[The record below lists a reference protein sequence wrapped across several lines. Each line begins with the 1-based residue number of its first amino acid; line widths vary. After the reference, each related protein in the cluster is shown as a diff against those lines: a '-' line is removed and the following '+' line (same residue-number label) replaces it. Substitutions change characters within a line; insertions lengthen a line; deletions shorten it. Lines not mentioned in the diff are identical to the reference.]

1 MTSSFSLS
9 LRHALRVARHEWG
22 LVFKEPRFLFPF
34 LVMPFLMLGLQAY
47 TLYIQPLGSRSETLF
62 LARNLLL
69 MVAVLAP
76 GAAVPLGADSF
87 AGEKERNTLEI
98 LMCLP
103 VEMGALFWGKV
114 MGILPAAGA
123 GRLDGPG
130 RHGRHAPSK
139 GQWLPGFGAAAF
151 KAMALTP
158 LLGLF
163 LCALSVLFS
172 LISESVR
179 SAAQLTS
186 ILMLGI
192 FFSVTTFSAAFYA
205 SDAVFLGIASALL
218 AASLACFLAARRR
231 FPRMI

>member
-1 MTSSFSLS
+1 MPSPFP
-9 LRHALRVARHEWG
+9 HALPHAFRIARHEWG

-34 LVMPFLMLGLQAY
+34 LVMPLLMLGLQAY
-47 TLYIQPLGSRSETLF
+47 TLYIQPLGSRPETLF
-62 LARNLLL
+62 MARNLLL

-114 MGILPAAGA
+114 MGILPLPVLVGWLGQGA
-123 GRLDGPG
+123 ML
-130 RHGRHAPSK
+130 AMLWSK
-139 GQWLPGFGAAAF
+139 GQWLPGFGAVAF

-163 LCALSVLFS
+163 LCSLSVLFS

-186 ILMLGI
+186 LLMLGI
-192 FFSVTTFSAAFYA
+192 FFSVTSFSGAFYA

-218 AASLACFLAARRR
+218 ASSLACFLAARRR

>member
-1 MTSSFSLS
+1 MPAFFSQAI
-9 LRHALRVARHEWG
+9 RMARHEWG
-22 LVFKEPRFLFPF
+22 LVLKEPRFLFPF
-34 LVMPFLMLGLQAY
+34 LVMPFLMIGLQAY
-47 TLYIQPLGSRSETLF
+47 TLYIHPLGSRAETLF
-62 LARNLLL
+62 MARNLLL

-114 MGILPAAGA
+114 MGILPIPVLVGWFGQGA
-123 GRLDGPG
+123 MLFML
-130 RHGRHAPSK
+130 HSQ
-139 GQWLPGFGAAAF
+139 GQWLPGFGAQAL
-151 KAMALTP
+151 KAMVLTP

-163 LCALSVLFS
+163 LCALTVLVS

-179 SAAQLTS
+179 SAAQLS
-186 ILMLGI
+186 SLVMLAI
-192 FFSVTTFSAAFYA
+192 FFSVTSFSGALYA
-205 SDAVFLGIASALL
+205 SQAVFLGIASALL
-218 AASLACFLAARRR
+218 IASAACFLAARRR

>member
-1 MTSSFSLS
+1 MPAFSS
-9 LRHALRVARHEWG
+9 HAVRMARHEWG
-22 LVFKEPRFLFPF
+22 LVFKEPRFLIPF
-34 LVMPFLMLGLQAY
+34 LIMPFLMIGLQAY
-47 TLYIQPLGSRSETLF
+47 TLYIQPLGSRAETLF
-62 LARNLLL
+62 MARNLLL

-114 MGILPAAGA
+114 MGILPIPVLVGWFGQGVMLA
-123 GRLDGPG
+123 LL
-130 RHGRHAPSK
+130 HSQ
-139 GQWLPGFGAAAF
+139 GQWLPGFGAQAL
-151 KAMALTP
+151 KAMAMTP

-163 LCALSVLFS
+163 LCALSVLVS

-179 SAAQLTS
+179 SAAQLCS
-186 ILMLGI
+186 LVMLAI
-192 FFSVTTFSAAFYA
+192 FFSVTSFSGALYA
-205 SDAVFLGIASALL
+205 SDAVFLAIASVLL
-218 AASLACFLAARRR
+218 VSSLVCFLAARRR

>member
-1 MTSSFSLS
+1 MPSSFS
-9 LRHALRVARHEWG
+9 HALRVARHEWG
-22 LVFKEPRFLFPF
+22 LVLKEPRFLFPF
-34 LVMPFLMLGLQAY
+34 LVMPVLMLGLQAY

-114 MGILPAAGA
+114 LGILPMPVLVGWAGQGA
-123 GRLDGPG
+123 MLAMLHSR
-130 RHGRHAPSK
+130 
-139 GQWLPGFGAAAF
+139 GQWLPGFGAAAL
-151 KAMALTP
+151 KAMVLTP
-158 LLGLF
+158 VLGLF

-172 LISESVR
+172 LISGSVR

-186 ILMLGI
+186 LLMLGI
-192 FFSVTTFSAAFYA
+192 FFSVTSLSGAFYA
-205 SDAVFLGIASALL
+205 SNAAFLGIVSVLL
-218 AASLACFLAARRR
+218 ASSLACFLAARRR
-231 FPRMI
+231 FPRLI